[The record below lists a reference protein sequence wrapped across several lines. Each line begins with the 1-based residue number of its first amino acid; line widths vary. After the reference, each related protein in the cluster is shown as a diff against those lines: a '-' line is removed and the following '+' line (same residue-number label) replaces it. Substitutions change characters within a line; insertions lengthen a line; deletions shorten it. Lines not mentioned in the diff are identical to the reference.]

1 MWPQRLCPPWTQP
14 PCSQPLWV
22 AQRHMIIGISLS
34 RCLDLIIILFGDP
47 NLEMFPDGSNLID
60 HQNWKIRYAVVTLQE
75 ILGVVALSSCIF
87 APKAKIIALPWPLH
101 LSEGKK
107 VNIYTDS
114 KYAFSVVNIR
124 RVIWKARLLTF
135 ERKEIKHTKE
145 VLNLL
150 YTVLKPKW
158 KRSRSV
164 VSDSL
169 WPRGL

>member
-1 MWPQRLCPPWTQP
+1 
-14 PCSQPLWV
+14 
-22 AQRHMIIGISLS
+22 MIIGISLS

-75 ILGVVALSSCIF
+75 ILGVEALSSCIF

-114 KYAFSVVNIR
+114 GYAFATWHVHGAIYKER
-124 RVIWKARLLTF
+124 GLLTVEGKGDQNQKKSF
-135 ERKEIKHTKE
+135 RC
-145 VLNLL
+145 
-150 YTVLKPKW
+150 
-158 KRSRSV
+158 
-164 VSDSL
+164 
-169 WPRGL
+169 